1 VRQQSK
7 AAKDT
12 QETRRRQR
20 WTLLVERGAACEAC
34 PVTPVGNRRDPRP
47 WSDVHEILTR
57 ARGGDP
63 TDKENQLC
71 VCRTCHQWITEHEE
85 EARALGLVRA
95 RTAEEHAA
103 TFRPWLNGTPVPELE
118 L

>member
-12 QETRRRQR
+12 AETRRRQR
-20 WTLLVERGAACEAC
+20 WTLLVERGGECQAC
-34 PVTPVGNRRDPRP
+34 PVTPVGQKPPRE

-63 TDKENQLC
+63 TDMENQLC
-71 VCRTCHQWITEHEE
+71 VCGICHKWITEHEE
-85 EARALGLVRA
+85 AARALGLVRA
-95 RTAEEHAA
+95 RTAEEHAE
-103 TFRPWLNGTPVPELE
+103 TFRPWLKKR
-118 L
+118 